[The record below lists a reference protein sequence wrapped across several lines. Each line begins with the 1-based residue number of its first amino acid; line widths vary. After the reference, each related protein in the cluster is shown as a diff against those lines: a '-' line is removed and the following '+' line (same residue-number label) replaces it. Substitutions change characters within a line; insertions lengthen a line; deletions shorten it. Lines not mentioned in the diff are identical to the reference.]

1 MPPFW
6 ADHVNLPVPISGNF
20 IDQITFSHAL
30 TKLIVCLTGMPG
42 AGKSTIADGLKP
54 KGYEIIN
61 MGNAVREEARRR
73 NLEPTRSNLGKLML
87 ELREKN
93 GPGAVAELIKNQIE
107 SSSSNVIL
115 IDGLRSNDEIS
126 VLRKFG
132 NVKLLAIH
140 ASTDTRFDFLQKRGR
155 SDDPQTKEHFEERD
169 SRELGVGISNSI
181 ALSDHAITNIG
192 LTKDEL
198 ISSAYQ
204 IIQSWTE

>member
-1 MPPFW
+1 
-6 ADHVNLPVPISGNF
+6 
-20 IDQITFSHAL
+20 
-30 TKLIVCLTGMPG
+30 MPG
-42 AGKSTIADGLKP
+42 AGKSTVADGLKP
-54 KGYEIIN
+54 RGYETIN
-61 MGNAVREEARRR
+61 LGDTVREEAKRRS
-73 NLEPTRSNLGKLML
+73 LEPSRSNLGRLML

-93 GPGAVAELIKNQIE
+93 GPGAVAKLIKDQIE
-107 SSSSNVIL
+107 NSSSNIIL
-115 IDGLRSNDEIS
+115 IDGIRSNDEVS

-140 ASTDTRFDFLQKRGR
+140 ASADTRFDFLQKRGR

-169 SRELGVGISNSI
+169 NRELGVGISNPI

-198 ISSAYQ
+198 ISSAYE

>member
-1 MPPFW
+1 MFII
-6 ADHVNLPVPISGNF
+6 ISGNF
-20 IDQITFSHAL
+20 IDQLTFSHVL

-61 MGNAVREEARRR
+61 MGNAVREEAKRR
-73 NLEPTRSNLGKLML
+73 NLEPSRSNLGKLML

-107 SSSSNVIL
+107 NSSSNVIL
-115 IDGLRSNDEIS
+115 IDGIRSNDEIE

-132 NVKLLAIH
+132 TVKLLAIH

-169 SRELGVGISNSI
+169 NRELGVGISNPI
-181 ALSDHAITNIG
+181 ALSDHAITNID